1 MKGKHNPKI
10 DSSKKTKLLTV
21 GFRYHRR
28 KQRQNASKDQNYDQ
42 KLGEG

>member
-21 GFRYHRR
+21 GFRYHRENSV
-28 KQRQNASKDQNYDQ
+28 KMPPKTKTMTKN
-42 KLGEG
+42 

>member
-28 KQRQNASKDQNYDQ
+28 KQRQNVSKDQNYDQ
-42 KLGEG
+42 KLEEG